1 MAPLLWLLGYLVLT
15 TLTITSAAPTSN
27 TTALA
32 HHAEDLQAQDSVN
45 HGETSTSRTA
55 FTALCLSSVSTLTCL
70 AGNMSDKLH
79 CLLPLTG
86 QGNRV
91 QSMGI
96 QQLKSPNFSQV
107 LVLLLFAFSTS
118 FVVSAAIVTIGLDLA
133 TASTC
138 RIAVHFC
145 LAFYVG
151 SKVIIYVFLVERAHA
166 IRAPFRQ
173 RHFDKLWLFSML
185 AIGLGFGSTA
195 ITGFIWPIA
204 ELGRDNQR
212 CHIGLKRRVT
222 IVLLVVDVWL
232 NVFLTLIFV
241 YLISPSVR
249 SMDISFL
256 SFPAS
261 RFTMCLGNMCHRSK
275 NKVDVDLHR
284 SNPRV
289 VHQMEHLLVKTLV
302 GSIFIMVPTTANLTA
317 LCIFEGRELGWV
329 CLTICV
335 LDVTWQTCVF
345 HWLTEGI
352 SEARQKASAGSV
364 RKPKPHS
371 VPLN

>member
-1 MAPLLWLLGYLVLT
+1 
-15 TLTITSAAPTSN
+15 
-27 TTALA
+27 
-32 HHAEDLQAQDSVN
+32 
-45 HGETSTSRTA
+45 
-55 FTALCLSSVSTLTCL
+55 
-70 AGNMSDKLH
+70 
-79 CLLPLTG
+79 
-86 QGNRV
+86 
-91 QSMGI
+91 
-96 QQLKSPNFSQV
+96 
-107 LVLLLFAFSTS
+107 
-118 FVVSAAIVTIGLDLA
+118 
-133 TASTC
+133 
-138 RIAVHFC
+138 
-145 LAFYVG
+145 
-151 SKVIIYVFLVERAHA
+151 
-166 IRAPFRQ
+166 
-173 RHFDKLWLFSML
+173 ML

-329 CLTICV
+329 RRPSMLSSLPPLI
-335 LDVTWQTCVF
+335 LA
-345 HWLTEGI
+345 LR
-352 SEARQKASAGSV
+352 SRSV
-364 RKPKPHS
+364 
-371 VPLN
+371 

>member
-1 MAPLLWLLGYLVLT
+1 
-15 TLTITSAAPTSN
+15 
-27 TTALA
+27 
-32 HHAEDLQAQDSVN
+32 
-45 HGETSTSRTA
+45 
-55 FTALCLSSVSTLTCL
+55 
-70 AGNMSDKLH
+70 
-79 CLLPLTG
+79 
-86 QGNRV
+86 
-91 QSMGI
+91 
-96 QQLKSPNFSQV
+96 
-107 LVLLLFAFSTS
+107 
-118 FVVSAAIVTIGLDLA
+118 
-133 TASTC
+133 
-138 RIAVHFC
+138 
-145 LAFYVG
+145 
-151 SKVIIYVFLVERAHA
+151 
-166 IRAPFRQ
+166 
-173 RHFDKLWLFSML
+173 ML

-352 SEARQKASAGSV
+352 SEARQKASAGSRNSEV
-364 RKPKPHS
+364 IQRSRTTHSPVLRPKKDPYSSSIISESSSGEDKEEAPGKTDLEGQVEQAPKLSSPEANTSSDDTHWKES
-371 VPLN
+371 NRTTLVTDSTCPSQLR